1 MNLSGASFSLQ
12 FCPLTDALF
21 NILLGFA
28 LILWNPDACGVFVI
42 LIIEIPDLEL
52 N

>member
-1 MNLSGASFSLQ
+1 MSKFY
-12 FCPLTDALF
+12 PLTDALF
-21 NILLGFA
+21 NILPGFA

-42 LIIEIPDLEL
+42 LIIEIPDLKP